1 MRIFTLTFSK
11 EKCIFK
17 SSISSHLRRKE
28 GDTVKL
34 TADQLKALKRKRG
47 ELNLSLTALSDEIG
61 ITRRT
66 MTKIINHNTPIKPQT
81 AKKINDWIIKQY
93 MND

>member
-1 MRIFTLTFSK
+1 MQLS
-11 EKCIFK
+11 
-17 SSISSHLRRKE
+17 
-28 GDTVKL
+28 D
-34 TADQLKALKRKRG
+34 DQFKALKRKRG
-47 ELNLSLTALSDEIG
+47 ELNLTLTALAGEIG

-81 AKKINDWIIKQY
+81 AKKVNDWIIKQY

>member
-1 MRIFTLTFSK
+1 MQLTP
-11 EKCIFK
+11 EQFK
-17 SSISSHLRRKE
+17 LLR
-28 GDTVKL
+28 
-34 TADQLKALKRKRG
+34 RKRG
-47 ELNLSLTALSDEIG
+47 ELNLTITSLADEIG
-61 ITRRT
+61 VTRRT

>member
-1 MRIFTLTFSK
+1 M
-11 EKCIFK
+11 
-17 SSISSHLRRKE
+17 
-28 GDTVKL
+28 KL
-34 TADQLKALKRKRG
+34 TSDQLKALKRKRG
-47 ELNLSLTALSDEIG
+47 ELNLSLTALADEIG
-61 ITRRT
+61 VTRRT

>member
-1 MRIFTLTFSK
+1 MQLT
-11 EKCIFK
+11 E
-17 SSISSHLRRKE
+17 
-28 GDTVKL
+28 
-34 TADQLKALKRKRG
+34 DQYKALKRKRG
-47 ELNLSLTALSDEIG
+47 ELNLTLTALADEIG
-61 ITRRT
+61 VTRRT

>member
-1 MRIFTLTFSK
+1 MQLTPDQ
-11 EKCIFK
+11 FK
-17 SSISSHLRRKE
+17 LLR
-28 GDTVKL
+28 
-34 TADQLKALKRKRG
+34 RKRG
-47 ELNLSLTALSDEIG
+47 ELNLSLATLADEIG
-61 ITRRT
+61 VTRRT

>member
-1 MRIFTLTFSK
+1 M
-11 EKCIFK
+11 
-17 SSISSHLRRKE
+17 
-28 GDTVKL
+28 KL

>member
-1 MRIFTLTFSK
+1 MQLTS
-11 EKCIFK
+11 
-17 SSISSHLRRKE
+17 
-28 GDTVKL
+28 
-34 TADQLKALKRKRG
+34 DQFKALRRKRG
-47 ELNLSLTALSDEIG
+47 ELNLTLTALADEIG
-61 ITRRT
+61 VTRRT